1 MKIFFFAVCSLVCIV
16 AGCDPGADNEY
27 YSYEFLKNDYDQ
39 VAIVASVDVQEVM
52 AVDTIGDSATGYV
65 RYGIRCQVIEPF
77 KGEVNAGQP
86 LVYYSVAEK
95 DYNPEN
101 YRGNKIVFLGKTFDK
116 QKKEW
121 VLTEL
126 ENSSRP
132 ATKAVMNTMRKI
144 KGQAQGQ

>member
-1 MKIFFFAVCSLVCIV
+1 MKNFFFAVCSLVCIV

-27 YSYEFLKNDYDQ
+27 YSYKFLKNDYEQ
-39 VAIVASVDVQEVM
+39 VTIVASVDVQEVM
-52 AVDTIGDSATGYV
+52 AVDTIGDSAAGYV

-86 LVYYSVAEK
+86 LAYYSVAEK

-101 YRGNKIVFLGKTFDK
+101 YRGNKVVFLSKAFDK

-132 ATKAVMNTMRKI
+132 ATKAVTKTMRKI
-144 KGQAQGQ
+144 KGQTEGK

>member
-1 MKIFFFAVCSLVCIV
+1 MKNFFFAVCSLVCIV

-52 AVDTIGDSATGYV
+52 VVDAIGGSTTGYA

-77 KGEVNAGQP
+77 KGEINAGQP

-101 YRGNKIVFLGKTFDK
+101 YRGNKIVFLSKAFDK
-116 QKKEW
+116 RKKEW
-121 VLTEL
+121 VLNEL

-132 ATKAVMNTMRKI
+132 ATKAVTKTMRKI
-144 KGQAQGQ
+144 RGQAQKQ

>member
-1 MKIFFFAVCSLVCIV
+1 MKNFFIAVCSLLCIV
-16 AGCDPGADNEY
+16 AGCDPDADNEY
-27 YSYEFLKNDYDQ
+27 YSYEFLKNDYGQ
-39 VAIVASVDVQEVM
+39 VALVASVDVQEVM
-52 AVDTIGDSATGYV
+52 VVDTIGGSTTGYA
-65 RYGIRCQVIEPF
+65 RYLIRCQVIEPL

-101 YRGNKIVFLGKTFDK
+101 YRGNKVVFLSKAFDK

-144 KGQAQGQ
+144 KGQARGQ